1 MLESPA
7 VEIGIERCQM
17 SMKLFL
23 CGELTSML
31 QKNTD
36 TSLLASRCREMKQG
50 PAVGIPTVGGIS
62 LLQHLA
68 HGVNIAGGHGS
79 LDLQLFLQLRVPP
92 AVVV

>member
-1 MLESPA
+1 MESPA

-17 SMKLFL
+17 SIKIFL
-23 CGELTSML
+23 CGQLTSML

-36 TSLLASRCREMKQG
+36 TSLLASCSREMKQG
-50 PAVGIPTVGGIS
+50 PAVGVAAVWRIS

-68 HGVNIAGGHGS
+68 HGVDIASGHSS